1 MKFGLSDLSKI
12 TKISQLEETPFF
24 FSVAVQDK
32 VYMFGAA
39 TEENRSTWTKA
50 IRFLAVSKF
59 ARQFLLHSCLIFYMQ
74 KNRERKADA
83 WIATGF
89 FQEGGSGGGVES
101 RNRFGNVATE
111 MPVSYI

>member
-39 TEENRSTWTKA
+39 TEDNRSTWTKA
-50 IRFLAVSKF
+50 IRFLAVS
-59 ARQFLLHSCLIFYMQ
+59 
-74 KNRERKADA
+74 
-83 WIATGF
+83 
-89 FQEGGSGGGVES
+89 
-101 RNRFGNVATE
+101 
-111 MPVSYI
+111 